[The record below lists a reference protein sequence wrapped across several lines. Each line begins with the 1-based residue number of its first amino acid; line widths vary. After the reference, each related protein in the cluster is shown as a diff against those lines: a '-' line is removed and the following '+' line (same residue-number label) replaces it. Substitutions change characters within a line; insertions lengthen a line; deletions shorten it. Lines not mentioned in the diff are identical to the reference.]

1 MCIADWK
8 KYLKI
13 VRYSS
18 FRGIIQCG
26 PLLITFG
33 LTFDQVKESFFHK
46 FGLIFDQR
54 AKWGQL
60 NPGTFLW
67 RGEFVH
73 SQTRDLKVEPFCA
86 MSLLLL
92 TLNFVD
98 EIDKNYATKLTV
110 ILMLHFLTDA
120 CSLSKA
126 VIEQD
131 ISWNLRGSD
140 PNFMKYHCVTQLKL
154 YTVDKL
160 SSPIYRIY
168 SVVCLSGICVTQPN
182 LFPIYTGKQALCWP
196 YTM

>member
-1 MCIADWK
+1 MRCGVYCILYLCLCFCICLSCIKITARAKHIYMCIADWK

-33 LTFDQVKESFFHK
+33 LTFDHVKESFFHK

-92 TLNFVD
+92 TWILLMKSTKTF
-98 EIDKNYATKLTV
+98 ATKLTV
-110 ILMLHFLTDA
+110 ISNATFFNRCMF
-120 CSLSKA
+120 S
-126 VIEQD
+126 
-131 ISWNLRGSD
+131 
-140 PNFMKYHCVTQLKL
+140 F
-154 YTVDKL
+154 
-160 SSPIYRIY
+160 
-168 SVVCLSGICVTQPN
+168 
-182 LFPIYTGKQALCWP
+182 
-196 YTM
+196 

>member
-1 MCIADWK
+1 MRCGFYYILYLCLCFCICVSCIKITARAQHMCIADWK

-33 LTFDQVKESFFHK
+33 LTFDHVKESFFQK

-98 EIDKNYATKLTV
+98 EIDKNFCNKINSY
-110 ILMLHFLTDA
+110 F
-120 CSLSKA
+120 
-126 VIEQD
+126 
-131 ISWNLRGSD
+131 
-140 PNFMKYHCVTQLKL
+140 
-154 YTVDKL
+154 
-160 SSPIYRIY
+160 
-168 SVVCLSGICVTQPN
+168 
-182 LFPIYTGKQALCWP
+182 
-196 YTM
+196 